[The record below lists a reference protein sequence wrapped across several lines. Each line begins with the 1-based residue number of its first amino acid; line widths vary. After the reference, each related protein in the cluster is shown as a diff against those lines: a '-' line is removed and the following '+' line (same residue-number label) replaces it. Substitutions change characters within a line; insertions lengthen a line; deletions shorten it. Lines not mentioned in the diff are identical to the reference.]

1 MQRANA
7 DVGFMFI
14 AYNLKRIMN
23 IIGIEKLIKYLGKLI
38 NRLITC
44 ILVPKSCFAPQKQIL
59 KTFKQFFENSS
70 MFQYIFGNINIS
82 RKLAL

>member
-38 NRLITC
+38 SRLFTY
-44 ILVPKSCFAPQKQIL
+44 ILAQKSRFAPQKPIL
-59 KTFKQFFENSS
+59 KTFKQFFDNSL

>member
-1 MQRANA
+1 MQRDNA

-38 NRLITC
+38 NRLFTC
-44 ILVPKSCFAPQKQIL
+44 ILAQKSRFSPQNR
-59 KTFKQFFENSS
+59 F
-70 MFQYIFGNINIS
+70 
-82 RKLAL
+82 